1 MKTGLFGPAV
11 EFQRYADGSV
21 VFKLRDLVEALALEW
36 TGQWKKV
43 SSDPLD
49 RYRVVDERFFAE
61 DGKEYMSKGIRAEY
75 VQNFLDDININ
86 RVSKEAVGR
95 ILNLRDYL
103 RGENLAE
110 LALRHIL

>member
-21 VFKLRDLVEALALEW
+21 VFKLRDLVEAFALEW
-36 TGQWKKV
+36 ADQWKKV
-43 SSDPLD
+43 SSDPHN
-49 RYRVVDERFFAE
+49 RYCVIDERFYAE

-86 RVSKEAVGR
+86 KVSKEAVAR

-110 LALRHIL
+110 MACRRIL

>member
-11 EFQRYADGSV
+11 EFQPYADGSV
-21 VFKLRDLVEALALEW
+21 VFKLRDIANALSLEW
-36 TGQWKKV
+36 KGQWQKV
-43 SSDPLD
+43 SSDPHH
-49 RYRVVDERFFAE
+49 RYCVIDERFFAE

-86 RVSKEAVGR
+86 KVSKEAVGR

-110 LALRHIL
+110 LAFRHLL